1 LHRSLTARHV
11 SRLRAILD
19 MLNPLVRPKGAAS
32 AVLLSAALLSL
43 AVDVSAQSNAVP
55 GLDAALVN
63 CFSLTQRG
71 RSGGVVAVSSGV
83 DICNFGSVNI
93 DWRAPMDP
101 RHPMYSQMVC
111 REFNG
116 RFEQISD
123 WSYVKHGFLSING
136 SICGSCSENN
146 GSLLGP
152 NCSDTYGSSL
162 NANTFYLGP
171 PAEIDPWLGIWDPVG
186 SHFDQGFPP
195 VSGPA
200 AMDGVRS
207 TINAPNNL
215 FGRVNIQESDLGA
228 AGATYYYGLYV
239 VVTTE
244 PGGAN
249 RDNNFVNREFV
260 PTFTNSWSFANASA
274 SVTQPMLNNWT
285 GATIETVG
293 NGNDDGQ
300 FYVAAKVEGPDAV
313 TGLYHYEYV
322 VHNRDN
328 SRGAASVR
336 LSKSPTATISN
347 LYFGDIDQNVSNDWS
362 ISVSSNEIAFLAG
375 GGNAIEW
382 NTMYN
387 FAFDSTEAPT
397 PTTVSIDQARP
408 GPGLNTLQ
416 VVVDAPVTPPNPI
429 SANVTLSG
437 QGCPLPAAFYESF
450 AGVPDL
456 NGMSFELSPS
466 GGGFLV
472 DACTSNC
479 FEPNF
484 GTNLNL
490 TDESFSGTLNLGFTI
505 DLPGV
510 STSSIRVSS
519 NGWISLQPGAFT
531 NSDFSQTTSEL
542 LSQGPRLAPL
552 WEDYDPGVAGDV
564 YFRAEPGR
572 AIVTFDNVAEWSRSG
587 TSNSFQVQF
596 LQDGTVRLWYGANNT
611 ANNAVVGYSQ
621 GNVSID
627 PGATDLSAVPY
638 STGAGGVPLRLD
650 STLPVLG
657 GSTTLTMSNL
667 PAGTVNATLYA
678 GVGEQMIDLSFLQA
692 IGCFFSTTADFA
704 TLMNISGSNATF
716 AFPVPNDPVLSG
728 ALIYTQGLGIAPG
741 LSPLNFA
748 TTNTAELLFGY

>member
-1 LHRSLTARHV
+1 
-11 SRLRAILD
+11 
-19 MLNPLVRPKGAAS
+19 
-32 AVLLSAALLSL
+32 
-43 AVDVSAQSNAVP
+43 
-55 GLDAALVN
+55 
-63 CFSLTQRG
+63 
-71 RSGGVVAVSSGV
+71 
-83 DICNFGSVNI
+83 
-93 DWRAPMDP
+93 
-101 RHPMYSQMVC
+101 
-111 REFNG
+111 
-116 RFEQISD
+116 
-123 WSYVKHGFLSING
+123 
-136 SICGSCSENN
+136 
-146 GSLLGP
+146 
-152 NCSDTYGSSL
+152 
-162 NANTFYLGP
+162 
-171 PAEIDPWLGIWDPVG
+171 
-186 SHFDQGFPP
+186 
-195 VSGPA
+195 
-200 AMDGVRS
+200 
-207 TINAPNNL
+207 
-215 FGRVNIQESDLGA
+215 VNIQESDLGA

-249 RDNNFVNREFV
+249 RDNNFVNRQFV
-260 PTFTNSWSFANASA
+260 PTFNGTSSWSFANASA

-300 FYVAAKVEGPDAV
+300 FYVAAKVEGRILSRACTTTSTSCTTATTRAV
-313 TGLYHYEYV
+313 RRRCGC
-322 VHNRDN
+322 
-328 SRGAASVR
+328 
-336 LSKSPTATISN
+336 SKSPTATISN
-347 LYFGDIDQNVSNDWS
+347 LYFGDIDQNAGNDWS

-375 GGNAIEW
+375 GGNALEW

-450 AGVPDL
+450 GGVPDL

-505 DLPGV
+505 NLPGV
-510 STSSIRVSS
+510 STSAIRVSS

-531 NSDFSQTTSEL
+531 NSDFSQSTGEL

-552 WEDYDPGVAGDV
+552 WEDYNPVLGRDV
-564 YFRAEPGR
+564 YFRSEPGR

-596 LQDGTVRLWYGANNT
+596 LQDGTIRLWYGANNT
-611 ANNAVVGYSQ
+611 TNNAVVGYSP
-621 GNVSID
+621 GNVSLD
-627 PGATDLSAVPY
+627 PGAIDMQRAVLARVAAVSAARAQFVAA
-638 STGAGGVPLRLD
+638 GARPEHDDHALATCRRDDQGDAVCR
-650 STLPVLG
+650 SR
-657 GSTTLTMSNL
+657 
-667 PAGTVNATLYA
+667 PADDRPRASCRRSAASSRRPRT
-678 GVGEQMIDLSFLQA
+678 SRR
-692 IGCFFSTTADFA
+692 
-704 TLMNISGSNATF
+704 
-716 AFPVPNDPVLSG
+716 
-728 ALIYTQGLGIAPG
+728 
-741 LSPLNFA
+741 
-748 TTNTAELLFGY
+748 

>member
-1 LHRSLTARHV
+1 MISFSGRH
-11 SRLRAILD
+11 
-19 MLNPLVRPKGAAS
+19 KGAAT
-32 AVLLSAALLSL
+32 AVLLSAAFFSF
-43 AVDVSAQSNAVP
+43 AVDASAQSNAIP

-207 TINAPNNL
+207 TINAPDSL

-260 PTFTNSWSFANASA
+260 PTFSGSSWSFANASA

-300 FYVAAKVEGPDAV
+300 FFVAAKVEGPDAV

-347 LYFGDIDQNVSNDWS
+347 LYFGDIDQNAGNDWS
-362 ISVSSNEIAFLAG
+362 ISVSSSEIAFLAG

-437 QGCPLPAAFYESF
+437 QGCPLPAAFYEDF
-450 AGVPDL
+450 NGTPDL
-456 NGMSFELSPS
+456 YGTSLQFTPS
-466 GGGFLV
+466 GGGFSV
-472 DACTSNC
+472 TNCTSNC
-479 FEPNF
+479 FDTNF

-490 TDESFSGTLNLGFTI
+490 VDDTLTPPLNLGFTANW
-505 DLPGV
+505 PGGL
-510 STSSIRVSS
+510 SSSQIQVSS
-519 NGWISLQPGAFT
+519 NGWIGLQAGAFT
-531 NSDFSQTTSEL
+531 NSDFTESVGEL
-542 LSQGPRLAPL
+542 LAQGPRLAVL
-552 WEDYDPGVAGDV
+552 WDDLNPGASGDV
-564 YFRAEPGR
+564 YFRTEPGR
-572 AIVTFDNVAEWSRSG
+572 AIVTWDSVPQFSG
-587 TSNSFQVQF
+587 GGANTFQAQF
-596 LQDGTVRLWYGANNT
+596 LADGTIKLFWDAANT
-611 ANNAVVGYSQ
+611 NNAGPIVGFSQ
-621 GNVSID
+621 GNVSTD
-627 PGATDLSAVPY
+627 PGGIDLSAVPY
-638 STGAGGVPLRLD
+638 STGSGGVPLLLD

-657 GSTTLTMSNL
+657 GFTTLTMSNL

-678 GVGEQMIDLSFLQA
+678 GVGQQMIDLSFLQA
-692 IGCFFSTTADFA
+692 VGCFFSTTADFA

-728 ALIYTQGLGIAPG
+728 AVIYTQGLGIAPG
-741 LSPLNFA
+741 LSPFNFA